1 MQYLNAFLFIKFM
14 LHISAI
20 LHLIICALST
30 LLTCNSIYISWNIII
45 EIVTVRHTRIYTHER
60 LIIIFL
66 WTFYTTQILHSVTWT
81 TPHCQLS
88 LSGVSKAIVI
98 LLREREWERN
108 TQWERNIYIGDNI
121 LVSEGLNWTC
131 NFSTF
136 RETAGKE
143 ELDIS
148 SLFKV
153 NILISSH
160 TCYCMGDRQR
170 SLSTFMYTA

>member
-1 MQYLNAFLFIKFM
+1 MQYLNAYLFIKFM
-14 LHISAI
+14 LNISAI

-98 LLREREWERN
+98 LLREREWERK
-108 TQWERNIYIGDNI
+108 RNIYIYIGGYI

-136 RETAGKE
+136 RETDGNE

-160 TCYCMGDRQR
+160 TC
-170 SLSTFMYTA
+170 